1 MKIKSA
7 SLNLILILIVG
18 GIGGILF
25 DRVLLPE
32 LSEFQFFHK
41 IKFIG
46 EDKNTTQ
53 IIQLTEQVIIRE
65 NEALEAAVQKVG
77 PTVGVVLRKN
87 QKGKILEQ
95 FSGFILTGDGFILTS
110 GDFSEDANLYFLTKE
125 KELPLELVKK
135 NKELNL
141 AILKAEDSNFS
152 TVPFGEFEK
161 LRLGERVFLVGAKI
175 DTSAKVGVNQTFQ
188 NFVNQGILKSISEE
202 ALTLNFLEEKHASGS
217 PLFNIKGEMLG
228 INLVDKNGEIKV
240 VPINKIREF
249 IK

>member
-77 PTVGVVLRKN
+77 PTVGWFC
-87 QKGKILEQ
+87 GK
-95 FSGFILTGDGFILTS
+95 TR
-110 GDFSEDANLYFLTKE
+110 KE
-125 KELPLELVKK
+125 K
-135 NKELNL
+135 
-141 AILKAEDSNFS
+141 F
-152 TVPFGEFEK
+152 
-161 LRLGERVFLVGAKI
+161 
-175 DTSAKVGVNQTFQ
+175 
-188 NFVNQGILKSISEE
+188 
-202 ALTLNFLEEKHASGS
+202 
-217 PLFNIKGEMLG
+217 
-228 INLVDKNGEIKV
+228 
-240 VPINKIREF
+240 
-249 IK
+249 